1 MVSAKSRRTTNRAA
15 TALRL
20 AAQSLLKTDT
30 ELGAFGRSLRGKL
43 GPQKAVTAVAAK
55 LAHRIYDSLR
65 TGRAYA
71 DRGPDYH
78 HAVHRERNLLALT
91 KRARR
96 FGMTLVRSKRR
107 PLDP

>member
-30 ELGAFGRSLRGKL
+30 ELGAFGRSLRGRV
-43 GPQKAVTAVAAK
+43 GPEKAITAVAAK

-65 TGRAYA
+65 TGTAYA

-96 FGMTLVRSKRR
+96 FGMILV
-107 PLDP
+107 PAETDAA